1 MSLVINSPEL
11 EGKLER
17 EAAKRGIPAA
27 DFAVTILYSHLEPQG
42 SATIPQSAAETAVV
56 GPKLTEQQRQSI
68 AAIQSLD
75 EIGSEEEQK
84 DTFAF
89 LKHAIDEDRL
99 SDRKLFA

>member
-11 EGKLER
+11 EGKLEV
-17 EAAKRGIPAA
+17 EAAKRGIPTA
-27 DFAVTILYSHLEPQG
+27 DFVVTMLYSIVEPQG
-42 SATIPQSAAETAVV
+42 STTIPAEAKAPVAEA
-56 GPKLTEQQRQSI
+56 KLSEQQRQSI

-84 DTFAF
+84 DTFTF
-89 LKHAIDEDRL
+89 LKRAIDEDRL